1 MIDDKNKEDAKKIA
15 DKYIKADGTP
25 VDAAYDNVIAF
36 RSAQEADKAD
46 ETKTLADLAGLSPLD
61 YDRERKAAAERL
73 GVTVGAVDRAVR
85 EVKRE
90 EFKGQGRPL
99 ELPET
104 EPWHDPIAGAE
115 LLNDMVAA
123 IRRYV
128 VLPEGAAE
136 TMALWAI
143 HTHGFDSFA
152 VSPRLAFTA
161 PEMQCGKTTALN
173 VVGEMTARP
182 LSTENITTSAVF
194 RTIEIA
200 RPTLL
205 IDEADTFLKDND
217 ELRGIL
223 NSGHR
228 KGGAIIRTVGDDYE
242 PRQFST
248 WAPTAISMIGKLPG
262 TLHDRSLHIQLR
274 RRKPSE
280 RVESFRADRAS
291 ELGILGRKAARWA
304 DDHAVAL
311 QAAEPDMGDLVN
323 RAADNWRPL
332 FAIADAIGG
341 EWRDRVRAIAA
352 AAEAKKEDLS
362 VRTMLLADIRDILRS
377 RSHSDRIG
385 SNELAT
391 ELGQLEG
398 RPWAEWKNGKP
409 ITAASLARQ
418 LAPFSITPTSHRI
431 GSATPRGYLYSDF
444 EEAFSAYL
452 PEPGSQSAT
461 PQQAN
466 NDEHCC
472 TLQTATPESDVALSK
487 AHKPN
492 NNGHCCTV
500 ALSKPEIAGKEKEGV
515 SCAQC
520 GGGGDVQETWYGD
533 QSAWL
538 HSDCQD
544 AWRAAQDDLLCIP
557 SFLDRRGEL
566 IP

>member
-1 MIDDKNKEDAKKIA
+1 MINDQNKENAKKIA
-15 DKYIKADGTP
+15 DKYIKSDGTP
-25 VDAAYDNVIAF
+25 VDAAFDNVVAF
-36 RSAQEADKAD
+36 RSPQEADKAD
-46 ETKTLADLAGLSPLD
+46 ETKTLADLAALSPLD
-61 YDRERKAAAERL
+61 YDKERKAAAERL
-73 GVTVGAVDRAVR
+73 GVSVGAVDRAVR
-85 EVKRE
+85 ETKRE

-104 EPWHDPIAGAE
+104 KPWHDPITGAD
-115 LLNDMVAA
+115 LLDEMCAA

-143 HTHGFDSFA
+143 HTHAFDSFA

-228 KGGAIIRTVGDDYE
+228 KGGSIIRTVGDDYE

-262 TLHDRSLHIQLR
+262 TLHDRSIHIQLR

-280 RVESFRADRAS
+280 IVESFRADRAP
-291 ELGILGRKAARWA
+291 ELKVLARKAARWA
-304 DDHAVAL
+304 DDHAIAL

-332 FAIADAIGG
+332 FAVADATGG
-341 EWRDRVRAIAA
+341 EWLARVRAIAA
-352 AAEAKKEDLS
+352 TAEARKEDLS
-362 VRTMLLADIRDILRS
+362 VRTMLLADIRDILRN
-377 RSHSDRIG
+377 RAHTDRIG

-409 ITAASLARQ
+409 MTAASLARQ
-418 LAPFSITPTSHRI
+418 LAPFGIAPMNHRI
-431 GSATPRGYLYSDF
+431 GTAVPKGYLYADF
-444 EEAFSAYL
+444 DEAFASYL
-452 PEPGSQSAT
+452 SDPPTQTAT
-461 PQQAN
+461 PLQPN
-466 NDEHCC
+466 NDGPCS
-472 TLQTATPESDVALSK
+472 TLQTATAGGDVALSK
-487 AHKPN
+487 AQKPAN
-492 NNGHCCTV
+492 YGHCSGV
-500 ALSKPEIAGKEKEGV
+500 ALSKPEIPGKEKEGV

-520 GGGGDVQETWYGD
+520 GGGGDLQRVYYGTEE
-533 QSAWL
+533 ALL
-538 HSDCQD
+538 HRDCQD
-544 AWRAAQDDLLCIP
+544 AWVAAQDDGLSIP
-557 SFLDRRGEL
+557 SYLDRRGEL
-566 IP
+566 SS

>member
-1 MIDDKNKEDAKKIA
+1 MIENNNKENAKRIA
-15 DKYIKADGTP
+15 DKYIQSDGTP
-25 VDAAYDNVIAF
+25 ADAAYDNVIAL

-73 GVTVGAVDRAVR
+73 GVTVGAIDRAVR

-223 NSGHR
+223 NSGQTR
-228 KGGAIIRTVGDDYE
+228 TGALPVSPAAIR
-242 PRQFST
+242 
-248 WAPTAISMIGKLPG
+248 
-262 TLHDRSLHIQLR
+262 
-274 RRKPSE
+274 
-280 RVESFRADRAS
+280 
-291 ELGILGRKAARWA
+291 
-304 DDHAVAL
+304 
-311 QAAEPDMGDLVN
+311 
-323 RAADNWRPL
+323 
-332 FAIADAIGG
+332 
-341 EWRDRVRAIAA
+341 
-352 AAEAKKEDLS
+352 
-362 VRTMLLADIRDILRS
+362 
-377 RSHSDRIG
+377 
-385 SNELAT
+385 
-391 ELGQLEG
+391 
-398 RPWAEWKNGKP
+398 
-409 ITAASLARQ
+409 
-418 LAPFSITPTSHRI
+418 
-431 GSATPRGYLYSDF
+431 
-444 EEAFSAYL
+444 
-452 PEPGSQSAT
+452 
-461 PQQAN
+461 
-466 NDEHCC
+466 
-472 TLQTATPESDVALSK
+472 
-487 AHKPN
+487 
-492 NNGHCCTV
+492 
-500 ALSKPEIAGKEKEGV
+500 
-515 SCAQC
+515 SCHQ
-520 GGGGDVQETWYGD
+520 Y
-533 QSAWL
+533 
-538 HSDCQD
+538 
-544 AWRAAQDDLLCIP
+544 
-557 SFLDRRGEL
+557 
-566 IP
+566 

>member
-36 RSAQEADKAD
+36 RSSQEADKAD
-46 ETKTLADLAGLSPLD
+46 ETKTLADLAGLSSLD

-104 EPWHDPIAGAE
+104 KPWHDPIAGAE
-115 LLNDMVAA
+115 LLNDMCAA
-123 IRRYV
+123 IRRYL

-136 TMALWAI
+136 TMALWTI
-143 HTHGFDSFA
+143 HTHAFDSFA

-228 KGGAIIRTVGDDYE
+228 KGGSIIRTVGDDYE

-274 RRKPSE
+274 RRKPTES
-280 RVESFRADRAS
+280 VESFRSDRAP
-291 ELGILGRKAARWA
+291 ELRVLARKAARWA

-311 QAAEPDMGDLVN
+311 QAAEPDMGELVN

-332 FAIADAIGG
+332 FALADAVGG
-341 EWRDRVRAIAA
+341 EWRDRVRAIAT

-362 VRTMLLADIRDILRS
+362 VRTMLLADIRDILRT
-377 RSHSDRIG
+377 RTQSDRIG
-385 SNELAT
+385 SSELAT

-398 RPWAEWKNGKP
+398 RPWAEWKNSKP

-418 LAPFSITPTSHRI
+418 LSPFGITPMTHRI
-431 GSATPRGYLYSDF
+431 GTATPKGYLYVDF
-444 EEAFSAYL
+444 AEAFSAYL

-461 PQQAN
+461 LQQAN
-466 NDEHCC
+466 NDGHCC

-487 AHKPN
+487 AQKLN
-492 NNGHCCTV
+492 NDGHCCTV
-500 ALSKPEIAGKEKEGV
+500 ALSKPEKPEKESP

-520 GGGGDVQETWYGD
+520 GGEGDVQETWYGD
-533 QSAWL
+533 RSAWL

-544 AWRAAQDDLLCIP
+544 AWRAAQDDYLGIP
-557 SFLDRRGEL
+557 SFLDRRRDL
-566 IP
+566 VP